1 VSNDHEQVLEAAEHG
16 EIDRAELLRRAA
28 ALGVSL
34 TAFGGIA
41 GAVTGSAGAATQAI
55 TLRYQKGPHIA
66 NDLEV
71 QNRYSKVYTAKRPN
85 VTIKNELYDWGQ
97 MATQLTTEFASSP
110 PDITYEVD
118 IVYPTFAKAGAL
130 VDLTSRVRAKSYASE
145 FRQYYPNF
153 WKVGTYGGKVWGVPY
168 LNAPTFIFVNLD
180 LLAKAGVGATEWQSS
195 YAAMRAAAK
204 KMTGGG
210 AYGFSL
216 RSTQLQDVPFL
227 DWMVYVN
234 NAGAGIMNKTKTK
247 GGLDT
252 PAMAQ
257 AQQALGDIYGTD
269 RSAPPAGAYDQNG
282 LRALFTA
289 GRIGLLHNSSDFVLA
304 LQEKDPGFK
313 WGIAMAPPGPAGRTV
328 FGNTGILTI
337 SKKSSNPNAAW
348 DYVKFLSS
356 KKLAAGYMGQTKFAT
371 VRKDSARL
379 LWRDNAVMKR
389 VQTDFVAREVP
400 FQTHPRLGEML
411 TKVWDHVL
419 ASLDGKAT
427 GAQAMKGASADV
439 TAILQAKS

>member
-1 VSNDHEQVLEAAEHG
+1 MSDEHTQVLEAAEHG
-16 EIDRAELLRRAA
+16 EIGRAELLRRAA

-34 TAFGGIA
+34 SAFGGIA
-41 GAVTGSAGAATQAI
+41 GALAGSAGAATQAI

-71 QNRYSKVYTAKRPN
+71 QNRYSKLYTAKHPN
-85 VTIKNELYDWGQ
+85 VTVKNELYDWGQ

-180 LLAKAGVGATEWQSS
+180 LLAKAGVSATEWQSS

-204 KMTGGG
+204 KMTGGRNVRLLAPINATPG
-210 AYGFSL
+210 RA
-216 RSTQLQDVPFL
+216 VP
-227 DWMVYVN
+227 
-234 NAGAGIMNKTKTK
+234 
-247 GGLDT
+247 GLDGLCQQCRRRDHEQDEDQRRT
-252 PAMAQ
+252 RHTRHGSGTTGSRRHIRNGPLCAPARRVRPERPTRAVHSWPNRAAAQ
-257 AQQALGDIYGTD
+257 FQ
-269 RSAPPAGAYDQNG
+269 R
-282 LRALFTA
+282 LRP
-289 GRIGLLHNSSDFVLA
+289 R

-313 WGIAMAPPGPAGRTV
+313 WGIAMALPGPAGRTV

-337 SKKSSNPNAAW
+337 SKSSNPNAAW
-348 DYVKFLSS
+348 DYIKFLSS
-356 KKLAAGYMGQTKFAT
+356 KNLAAGYMGQTKFAMS
-371 VRKDSARL
+371 VRTPQS
-379 LWRDNAVMKR
+379 
-389 VQTDFVAREVP
+389 FFGEVIP
-400 FQTHPRLGEML
+400 
-411 TKVWDHVL
+411 
-419 ASLDGKAT
+419 
-427 GAQAMKGASADV
+427 
-439 TAILQAKS
+439 